1 MIVIVR
7 SRSGSCLE
15 DRRVANERSNAA
27 IERLLLVGFKQF
39 PRGVMTEISR
49 RSMLKGCALQALG
62 SLSVFSLP
70 ALAAAIQTNSTS
82 SQRPKLKITDVRTA
96 QVLVHGPQTH
106 VRIYT
111 DQGIFGQGECTDA
124 AVGAASLI
132 HGWRRMLVGRDPLNV
147 EAIWERIRTGGI
159 FAGAQGGQY
168 ITALSGLEIALWD
181 LAGKALGLPIYQLLG
196 GKFRDK
202 IRMYCDSDMENPIGE
217 ESDRKLPWIKAQ
229 GFTAMKI
236 DLDDARDPARFD
248 AVNWTASNGEI
259 DRMVKWVSHVRESI
273 PANMDLACDMHGR
286 YDAPTGKKVAK
297 ALEPFRLMWL
307 EEPVPPEDTDAMA
320 DIRHS
325 TSTPIACGEN
335 LYMRWGY
342 RGLLQKEAV
351 DIIQP
356 DFQKVGGLAEA
367 QKVANMAQTYYVPV
381 APHCVVS
388 PIGVMATAHACA
400 TFPNFLACEW
410 HWINHPDLWK
420 SWVKEGEIIVNG
432 YVTPPD
438 RPGIGVE
445 MNEEVAKKAQIPG
458 TPWFEPEK

>member
-1 MIVIVR
+1 
-7 SRSGSCLE
+7 
-15 DRRVANERSNAA
+15 
-27 IERLLLVGFKQF
+27 LL
-39 PRGVMTEISR
+39 RGA
-49 RSMLKGCALQALG
+49 ALQAVG
-62 SLSVFSLP
+62 SFSVFSLP
-70 ALAAAIQTNSTS
+70 ALAAAVENNSTPYK
-82 SQRPKLKITDVRTA
+82 RPKLKITDVRTA

-106 VRIYT
+106 IRIYT
-111 DQGIFGQGECTDA
+111 DQDIYGQGEATDA
-124 AVGAASLI
+124 AVGTSSLI
-132 HGWRRMLVGRDPLNV
+132 RGWKRMLIGRDPLNV
-147 EAIWERIRTGGI
+147 EAIWERIRTLGI

-168 ITALSGLEIALWD
+168 VTALSGLEIALWD
-181 LAGKALGLPIYQLLG
+181 LAGKALGLPVYQLLG

-202 IRMYCDSDMENPIGE
+202 VRIYCDSDMEVPIGE
-217 ESDRKLPWIKAQ
+217 EADRKLPWIKAQ
-229 GFTAMKI
+229 GYTAMKI

-248 AVNWTASNGEI
+248 AVNFTASNGEI

-297 ALEPFRLMWL
+297 ALEAFRLMWL
-307 EEPVPPEDTDAMA
+307 EEPVPPEDIDAMA

-335 LYMRWGY
+335 LYLRWGY
-342 RGLLQKEAV
+342 TQLLEKKSV

-356 DFQKVGGLAEA
+356 DFQKVGGIAEA
-367 QKVANMAQTYYVPV
+367 KKVANLAQAFYIPV

-388 PIGVMATAHACA
+388 PIGMMATAHACT

-410 HWINHPDLWK
+410 HWINHLDLWK

-432 YVTPPD
+432 HVTPTD
-438 RPGIGVE
+438 KPGLGVE

-458 TPWFEPEK
+458 TPWFEAEK

>member
-1 MIVIVR
+1 M
-7 SRSGSCLE
+7 
-15 DRRVANERSNAA
+15 A
-27 IERLLLVGFKQF
+27 QF
-39 PRGVMTEISR
+39 SR
-49 RSMLKGCALQALG
+49 RSMLKGAALSALG
-62 SLSVFSLP
+62 TFSAFSLP
-70 ALAAAIQTNSTS
+70 ALAAAVETNSS
-82 SQRPKLKITDVRTA
+82 PFRRPKLKITDVRTA

-111 DQGIFGQGECTDA
+111 DQGIYGQGEATDA
-124 AVGAASLI
+124 AVGSPSLI
-132 HGWRRMLVGRDPLNV
+132 RGWRRMLIGRDPLDV

-181 LAGKALGLPIYQLLG
+181 LAGKALELPVYQLMG
-196 GKFRDK
+196 GKFREK
-202 IRMYCDSDMENPIGE
+202 VRIYCDSDIDDPTGPEAHP
-217 ESDRKLPWIKAQ
+217 KFAWIKDQ

-236 DLDDARDPARFD
+236 DLDDATDPARFD
-248 AVNWTASNGEI
+248 SVNWTASNGEI
-259 DRMVKWVSHVRESI
+259 DRMVKWVAHTRESI

-307 EEPVPPEDTDAMA
+307 EEPVPAEDVDAMA

-342 RGLLQKEAV
+342 RELLQKEAV

-367 QKVANMAQTYYVPV
+367 KKIANLAQTYYIPV

-388 PIGVMATAHACA
+388 PIGLMATAHAC
-400 TFPNFLACEW
+400 TTYPNFLACEW
-410 HWINHPDLWK
+410 HWINHLDTWK
-420 SWVKEGEIIVNG
+420 TFVKEGEIIVNG
-432 YVTPPD
+432 YVTPTD
-438 RPGIGVE
+438 KPGLGVE
-445 MNEEVAKKAQIPG
+445 MDEEVARKVQIPG